1 MCNVC
6 SEHAH
11 QWLWRGPQPPLPVTA
26 VPSNRKS
33 TRRRQEPPLVCRHW
47 WGLRGSWSSCGHPSS
62 VGSTVMAVPSLYKD
76 GPRASIPVLLAI
88 FTNSRLSFSFFLL
101 SVFKQI
107 TAGLLRLQWNTI
119 TKKLVR
125 AKRKP
130 SNITNKKP
138 TNKNLSF

>member
-1 MCNVC
+1 
-6 SEHAH
+6 
-11 QWLWRGPQPPLPVTA
+11 
-26 VPSNRKS
+26 
-33 TRRRQEPPLVCRHW
+33 
-47 WGLRGSWSSCGHPSS
+47 
-62 VGSTVMAVPSLYKD
+62 MAVPSLYKD